1 MCFST
6 ITQSI
11 WIDHF
16 ENNTKEQD
24 KGEAQCQS
32 AGLNATIHYATCSR
46 QPFAVT
52 RSYCDRSGY
61 FDLLVAFYA

>member
-32 AGLNATIHYATCSR
+32 AGLNATIHYATC
-46 QPFAVT
+46 FAATVCSNSKLL
-52 RSYCDRSGY
+52 RS
-61 FDLLVAFYA
+61 